1 MTLLQMA
8 YVLEIYN
15 RGSMNKAAQALFISQ
30 STISSAIA
38 ELEDELGIRIFNRSK
53 RGVVP
58 TDEGKEL
65 LAQITPV
72 VERYRDIV
80 NYYGDKRNAG
90 SVSLSIA
97 SQRFPFCTKA
107 FVELMQRLDCQ
118 RMDVSMKEME
128 MRSVIDEVA
137 SQQSG
142 IGIIFVSDLTEIY
155 IRRILESKNL
165 EFHPLVKVKPHVFVR
180 KGHPLTKYES
190 VSFEQLRDYPYIVY
204 TQQDSNINF
213 AEEVAVG
220 TGQKFDRLIHIS
232 DRATFYSITAHTD
245 CVSTGSGVL
254 PIGFSDERLAA
265 IPLEG
270 SVDTMTLGYIK
281 IKGLPISEYGELFIE
296 ILRNITSQ
304 FGSGN

>member
-15 RGSMNKAAQALFISQ
+15 RGSMNKAAQAMFISQ

-38 ELEDELGIRIFNRSK
+38 ELEEELGIKIFNRSN

-80 NYYGDKRNAG
+80 NYYDDKRNTE
-90 SVSLSIA
+90 SITFSIV
-97 SQRFPFCTKA
+97 SQRFPFCVKA
-107 FVELMQRLDCQ
+107 FIEFMHRIDT
-118 RMDVSMKEME
+118 RRIDVSMKEVE
-128 MRSVIDEVA
+128 MRCVIDEVA

-142 IGIIFVSDLTEIY
+142 IGIIFVSDMTEIY

-180 KGHPLTKYES
+180 KGHPLTRFES
-190 VSFEQLRDYPYIVY
+190 VTFEQLRDYPYIVY
-204 TQQDSNINF
+204 TQQDSNINL

-254 PIGFSDERLAA
+254 PDGYSDERLVA
-265 IPLEG
+265 IPLIG
-270 SVDTMTLGYIK
+270 SVEAMSLGYIK
-281 IKGLPISEYGELFIE
+281 IKGLPMSEYEELFIE
-296 ILRNITSQ
+296 ILRNITDEFS
-304 FGSGN
+304 SDD